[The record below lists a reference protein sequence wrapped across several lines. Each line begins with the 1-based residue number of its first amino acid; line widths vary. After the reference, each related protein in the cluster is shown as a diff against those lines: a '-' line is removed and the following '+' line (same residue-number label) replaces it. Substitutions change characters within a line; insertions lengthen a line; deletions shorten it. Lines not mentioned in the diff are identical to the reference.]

1 MSLGEKRLEVI
12 LFVMVNV
19 EDWNSER
26 KTLGCWLC
34 NPSCGE

>member
-19 EDWNSER
+19 EGWSSER
-26 KTLGCWLC
+26 KTLGC
-34 NPSCGE
+34 